1 MNGMA
6 GCAIQRGLAMG
17 TGHEPG
23 TAVGMALQAGFGF
36 LRGKIGRLEGKDIGS
51 AAFLDMFLG
60 PGVAR
65 GAAGRSDRRVGL
77 LGKPLDGILMALAA
91 GLGVLRRLLDGLGGR
106 QESGGKDC
114 QYEEP
119 ERLDRQGDQLFLY
132 FRWQLRPPLISLGI
146 YGIFEFR
153 R

>member
-1 MNGMA
+1 
-6 GCAIQRGLAMG
+6 
-17 TGHEPG
+17 
-23 TAVGMALQAGFGF
+23 MALQAGFRF
-36 LRGKIGRLEGKDIGS
+36 LSGKVGRLESEDIGS

-60 PGVAR
+60 SGVAR

-77 LGKPLDGILMALAA
+77 LGKAFDDVLMALAA
-91 GLGVLRRLLDGLGGR
+91 GLGVLSRLLDGLGGR
-106 QESGGKDC
+106 QESGGKDS

-119 ERLDRQGDQLFLY
+119 ERLDGQSNQHFLS
-132 FRWQLRPPLISLGI
+132 FRWQLRPPLISLSI